1 MNHPFINFSLL
12 NLKNLCHIKVIVKAS
27 KVLIL
32 VSILA
37 KIYEEGDKEKD
48 DFDIGSEIEVEFYVV

>member
-1 MNHPFINFSLL
+1 M
-12 NLKNLCHIKVIVKAS
+12 
-27 KVLIL
+27 LIL